1 MLEICRMEQRPITFA
16 YMNLVFKIREHWR
29 EMATWTRAYLI
40 SKFVGVG
47 YHQEV
52 FARLYDV
59 PADLGSMFLLLF
71 GNEIAD
77 QYVRLLSEHVV
88 LLRDYIDSIA
98 AGDETAA
105 NEKYA
110 ALYRNA
116 DERAAFLAGINR
128 YWDETE
134 WRNMLYTYLNLT
146 FQEIRSFLTGEY
158 RTNISIYDRLI
169 THTEN
174 MGDYFTRG
182 MYDFI
187 TYNPA
192 PPLPSEPS
200 EQPRQQPVEQPMQ

>member
-1 MLEICRMEQRPITFA
+1 MIEIYRMEQRPITFA

-29 EMATWTRAYLI
+29 EIATWTRAYLI

-52 FARLYDV
+52 FSRLYDV
-59 PADLGSMFLLLF
+59 PADMGSMFLLLF

-77 QYVRLLSEHVV
+77 QYVELLSEHVV

-98 AGDETAA
+98 AGDEAVA

-110 ALYRNA
+110 ELYRNA
-116 DERAAFLAGINR
+116 DERAAFLSSINP

-146 FQEIRSFLTGEY
+146 FQEVRSFLTGEY

-174 MGDYFTRG
+174 MGDYFTGG
-182 MYDFI
+182 MYDYI
-187 TYNPA
+187 TYNPTQQ
-192 PPLPSEPS
+192 PLP
-200 EQPRQQPVEQPMQ
+200 QPAE